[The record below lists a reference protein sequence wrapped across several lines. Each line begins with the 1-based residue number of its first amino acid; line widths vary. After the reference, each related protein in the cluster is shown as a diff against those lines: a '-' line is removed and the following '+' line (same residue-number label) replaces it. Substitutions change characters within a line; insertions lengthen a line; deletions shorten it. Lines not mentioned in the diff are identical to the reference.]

1 MPRAKTTRTPKPK
14 AQKNVLQMPENGSNG
29 TINGA
34 ELELEIRLRAYE
46 IYEQRGYTNGRAEQD
61 WFEAEQEVLARYAK
75 EQHTA

>member
-1 MPRAKTTRTPKPK
+1 MARAKTPRANKPK
-14 AQKNVLQMPENGSNG
+14 SENKVLHMPETGG
-29 TINGA
+29 NGA

-61 WFEAEQEVLARYAK
+61 WFEAEQEVLARHGK

>member
-1 MPRAKTTRTPKPK
+1 MARAKTSRASKPK
-14 AQKNVLQMPENGSNG
+14 AENKVLHMPENGG
-29 TINGA
+29 NGA

-61 WFEAEQEVLARYAK
+61 WFDAEQEVQARHGK

>member
-1 MPRAKTTRTPKPK
+1 MARAKTPRASKPK
-14 AQKNVLQMPENGSNG
+14 SENKVLHMPDGGNGAA
-29 TINGA
+29 TGA

-61 WFEAEQEVLARYAK
+61 WFDAEQEVLARHGK

>member
-1 MPRAKTTRTPKPK
+1 MARAKTPRTSKPK
-14 AQKNVLQMPENGSNG
+14 AENKVLHMPDGGNGAA
-29 TINGA
+29 TGA

-61 WFEAEQEVLARYAK
+61 WFDAEQEVLARHGK